1 MTWHCFRVALFAKLT
16 WNVTIAIH
24 LDCAC
29 VFVSFGYLKCLDYK
43 KNGMFMFNVNSNWF
57 LF

>member
-24 LDCAC
+24 LDCAY

-43 KNGMFMFNVNSNWF
+43 KNGDVHVQCE
-57 LF
+57 